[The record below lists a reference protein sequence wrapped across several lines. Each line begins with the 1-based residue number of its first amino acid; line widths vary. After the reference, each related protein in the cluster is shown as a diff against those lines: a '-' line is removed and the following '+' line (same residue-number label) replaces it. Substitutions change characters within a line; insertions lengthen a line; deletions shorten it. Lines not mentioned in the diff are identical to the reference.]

1 MFKAYP
7 SVWKLFLLAAFVCSA
22 SDIKLR
28 VQDASGAAMPAH
40 GVLENRAS
48 GQKTT
53 FAVPA
58 SGDYALSSL
67 PAGSYLLRLHRE
79 GFHPRTEQFSL
90 QDGETREFN
99 LNLNPGPAYSSLEVV
114 AAAPIAGVDRSAA
127 DLPSNIRSASAQDIQ
142 ASGALELSD
151 FLNRRMNGVFLNE
164 IQGNPF
170 QPDLNFRG
178 YTASPLLGTPQGIS
192 VFQDGVRINQAFGDV
207 VSWDLIPRIA
217 LSETTLIPASNPL
230 FGLNTLG
237 GAVSLRTKDGLIDS
251 GTRLTL
257 GGGSWG
263 RRTGDLEHG
272 GTLANGFNWFAA
284 SSLFFEDGW
293 RETSNSSVRQ
303 FFGRV
308 GKQSQRSSVSL
319 LAGYAN
325 NGLLGNGLQEFRFL
339 ERNYKSVH
347 TKPDQTAN
355 RSPYLTLLYRRSLAR
370 DWSLS
375 SNAYFRHVRTFTL
388 NGDINEDSLDQ
399 SVYQPSAAERAAL
412 AAAGYSGFPTSGENS
427 QNTPFPKWRC
437 IANVLLQDEPAEK
450 CNGLINRG
458 AIQQRNYGL
467 GLQLSRNSRRHQFT
481 FGGDYNGS
489 SVNFNQSS
497 ELGYLNPDRT
507 ITGLAAFGDGVT
519 GGEEDGEPFDV
530 RVNLSSRI
538 HSLGFFA
545 TDTIRATD
553 RLSLTVSG
561 RFNRTHIDNLDRIR
575 PQAGTGSLTGQH
587 TFNRFNPSAGLTYRL
602 APALQTFFN
611 YSEGNRAP
619 TAIELGCA
627 DPEAPCKLPNA
638 MAGDPPLKQVVTR
651 SIEAGI
657 RSSSETRVRWSA
669 AYFRAVNRDDILFVA
684 SEQTGYG
691 YFKNFGQTKR
701 QGMELDT
708 NLRLSKAVLGF
719 SYTFLDAT
727 FQSEEDVNGE
737 ANSTND
743 DEIIEIEPGNRIP
756 LTPRHL
762 SKFYLDANITSK
774 LTAHLNVLGVSSSF
788 ARGNENNAHQPDN
801 LYYIGRG
808 DSPAYGIANIG
819 ANYRVHPRAEFFVNC
834 NNLFNKR
841 YYSGAQL
848 GPMGFTP
855 DGNFVARPFPA
866 VDGEFP
872 TLKSTFFA
880 PGAPRAAWLGLR
892 LRF

>member
-1 MFKAYP
+1 MFEDYS
-7 SVWKLFLLAAFVCSA
+7 SVWRLLFLACCVCGA
-22 SDIKLR
+22 GELKLR
-28 VQDASGAAMPAH
+28 VQDASGAPMAAQ
-40 GVLENRAS
+40 GFLESRLS
-48 GQKTT
+48 GQRLS

-58 SGDYALSSL
+58 SGDLTISGVREGA
-67 PAGSYLLRLHRE
+67 YLLRLQRE
-79 GFHPRTEQFSL
+79 GF
-90 QDGETREFN
+90 ETRIERIDIPENGAREASFR
-99 LNLNPGPAYSSLEVV
+99 LAPGTSASRVDVV
-114 AAAPIAGVDRSAA
+114 AAAPLAGMDRALE
-127 DLPSNIRSASAQDIQ
+127 DLPSSVRSASAEAIQ

-151 FLNRRMNGVFLNE
+151 FLNRRMGGVYLNE
-164 IQGNPF
+164 VQGNPF

-192 VFQDGVRINQAFGDV
+192 IFQDGVRINQPFGDV
-207 VSWDLIPRIA
+207 VSWDLIPRVAI
-217 LSETTLIPASNPL
+217 SEAALIPASNPL

-237 GAVSLRTKDGLIDS
+237 GAVSLRTKDGLVDS

-272 GTLANGFNWFAA
+272 AALSNGFNWYAA
-284 SSLFFEDGW
+284 SSLLFEDGW

-303 FFGRV
+303 FFGRA
-308 GKQSQRSSVSL
+308 GKQSQRSSISL

-325 NGLLGNGLQEFRFL
+325 NGLLGNGLQEFQLL
-339 ERNYKSVH
+339 ERNYASVH

-355 RSPYLTLLYRRSLAR
+355 RSPYITLLYRRGLSK

-399 SVYQPSAAERAAL
+399 AVYQPTAAERAAL
-412 AAAGYSGFPTSGENS
+412 AAAGFTGFPASGENA
-427 QNTPFPKWRC
+427 QNTPFPRWRC

-450 CNGLINRG
+450 CNGLINRS
-458 AIQQRNYGL
+458 ASQQRNYGL
-467 GLQLSRNSRRHQFT
+467 GLQFSRDSSRHQFS
-481 FGGDYNGS
+481 FGGDYNGA

-507 ITGLAAFGDGVT
+507 ITGLNAFGDGVS

-530 RVNLSSRI
+530 RVNLASRI

-545 TDTIRATD
+545 TDTFRASD
-553 RLSLTVSG
+553 RLNLTVSG
-561 RFNRTHIDNLDRIR
+561 RYNRAQISNLDRIR
-575 PQAGTGSLTGQH
+575 PQAGTGSLTGEHRFQ
-587 TFNRFNPSAGLTYRL
+587 RFNPSAGLSYRL
-602 APALQTFFN
+602 APALQFFAN

-627 DPEAPCKLPNA
+627 DPESPCKLPNA
-638 MAGDPPLKQVVTR
+638 LAGDPPLSQVVTR
-651 SIEAGI
+651 SVEMGLRGAGES
-657 RSSSETRVRWSA
+657 RLHWSA
-669 AYFRAVNRDDILFVA
+669 SYFRAVNRDDLLFVA
-684 SEQTGYG
+684 SEQTGFG

-701 QGMELDT
+701 QGLEFDAK
-708 NLRLSKAVLGF
+708 LRLGRAVMGF

-756 LTPRHL
+756 LTPRNL
-762 SKFYLDANITSK
+762 SKFYLDAQLSSRI
-774 LTAHLNVLGVSSSF
+774 AMHLNVLGVSGSF
-788 ARGNENNAHQPDN
+788 ARGNENNAHAPSAP
-801 LYYIGRG
+801 YFIGPG
-808 DSPAYGIANIG
+808 SAPGYGIVNLG
-819 ANYRVHPRAEFFVNC
+819 GDYRIHRRAEVFVNC
-834 NNLFNKR
+834 SNLFNKR
-841 YYSGAQL
+841 FYSGAQL
-848 GPMGFTP
+848 GPTGFTA
-855 DGNFVARPFPA
+855 DGNFVARRFPA

-872 TLKSTFFA
+872 VLQSTFFA

>member
-1 MFKAYP
+1 MFKAYL
-7 SVWKLFLLAAFVCSA
+7 SVWKLLFWVACACSA

-28 VQDASGAAMPAH
+28 IQDASGAPMPAQ
-40 GVLENRAS
+40 GLLENRAS
-48 GQKTT
+48 GQKTA

-58 SGDYALSSL
+58 SGDYTISSL
-67 PAGSYLLRLHRE
+67 PAGPYLLVLRQE
-79 GFHPRTEQFSL
+79 GFQPRTEQFSL
-90 QDGETREFN
+90 KQGETREFN
-99 LNLNPGPAYSSLEVV
+99 LNLNPGPAYSSLDVV
-114 AAAPIAGVDRSAA
+114 ATTPLAGVDGDAN
-127 DLPSNIRSASAQDIQ
+127 DLPTNPRTASAQDIQ
-142 ASGALELSD
+142 SSGALDLSD

-192 VFQDGVRINQAFGDV
+192 VFQDGVRVNQAFGDV

-237 GAVSLRTKDGLIDS
+237 GSVSLRTKDGLIDS

-263 RRTGDLEHG
+263 RRTSDLEHG
-272 GTLANGFNWFAA
+272 GSLANGFNWYFA

-303 FFGRV
+303 FFGRL
-308 GKQSQRSSVSL
+308 GKQSQRSSISL

-339 ERNYKSVH
+339 ERKYNSVQ
-347 TKPDQTAN
+347 TKPDLTAN
-355 RSPYLTLLYRRSLAR
+355 RSPYLTLLYRRSLPS

-388 NGDINEDSLDQ
+388 NGDMNEDSLDQ
-399 SVYQPSAAERAAL
+399 DVYQPN
-412 AAAGYSGFPTSGENS
+412 ENA
-427 QNTPFPKWRC
+427 QNTPFPQSLC
-437 IANVLLQDEPAEK
+437 VANVLAQDEPEET
-450 CNGLINRG
+450 CNGLINRT

-467 GLQLSRNSRRHQFT
+467 GLQLSRQSTRQRFT
-481 FGGDYNGS
+481 LGADYNGS
-489 SVNFNQSS
+489 SVNFNQTS
-497 ELGYLNPDRT
+497 ELGFLNPDRT
-507 ITGLAAFGDGVT
+507 VTGLAFYL
-519 GGEEDGEPFDV
+519 EPV
-530 RVNLSSRI
+530 ILSSRI
-538 HSLGFFA
+538 HSFGLFA

-553 RLSLTVSG
+553 RLSITISG

-575 PQAGTGSLTGQH
+575 PQAGTGSLTGIH
-587 TFNRFNPSAGLTYRL
+587 SFNRFNPSAGLTYRI

-627 DPEAPCKLPNA
+627 DPESPCKLPNA
-638 MAGDPPLKQVVTR
+638 MAGDPPLKQVVTH
-651 SIEAGI
+651 SIEAGL
-657 RSSSETRVRWSA
+657 RSSSETRIRWSA

-684 SEQTGYG
+684 SERTGYG

-708 NLRLSKAVLGF
+708 NLRLPKAVLGF

-737 ANSTND
+737 SNSTQD
-743 DEIIEIEPGNRIP
+743 DEIIEVEPGNRIP
-756 LTPRHL
+756 LIPRHL
-762 SKFYLDANITSK
+762 SKFYLDTNLTAK
-774 LTAHLNVLGVSSSF
+774 LSAHLNVLGVSSSF

-801 LYYIGRG
+801 LYFIGRG
-808 DSPAYGIANIG
+808 DSPGYGIVNLG
-819 ANYRVHPRAEFFVNC
+819 ANYRLHPRAEFFVNC

-848 GPMGFTP
+848 GPAAFTP
-855 DGNFVARPFPA
+855 EGNFVARPFPA

-872 TLKSTFFA
+872 TLRSTFFA
-880 PGAPRAAWLGLR
+880 PGAPRTAWLGLR

>member
-1 MFKAYP
+1 MFKAYL
-7 SVWKLFLLAAFVCSA
+7 SVWKLFFLAAGLCAA
-22 SDIKLR
+22 SDLKLR
-28 VQDASGAAMPAH
+28 VQDTSGAPMSAQ

-48 GQKTT
+48 GQRI
-53 FAVPA
+53 VLNIPA
-58 SGDYALSSL
+58 SGDYTLSNL
-67 PAGSYLLRLHRE
+67 PAAPFVLLLRRE
-79 GFHPRTEQFSL
+79 GFNTHTEQL
-90 QDGETREFN
+90 TLKPNETRE
-99 LNLNPGPAYSSLEVV
+99 LNIRLEPGAAYSSLDVV
-114 AAAPIAGVDRSAA
+114 ATTPLAGADGDPDDLPTNPRSA
-127 DLPSNIRSASAQDIQ
+127 NAQDIQ
-142 ASGALELSD
+142 SSGALDLSD
-151 FLNRRMNGVFLNE
+151 FLNRRMSGVFLNE
-164 IQGNPF
+164 MQGNPF

-192 VFQDGVRINQAFGDV
+192 VFQDGVRINQPFGDV

-263 RRTGDLEHG
+263 RRTADLEHG
-272 GTLANGFNWFAA
+272 ASLANGFNWFAA

-339 ERNYKSVH
+339 EQDYNSVH

-399 SVYQPSAAERAAL
+399 AVYQPNAAERAAL
-412 AAAGYSGFPTSGENS
+412 AAAGFSGFPNAGENA

-450 CNGLINRG
+450 CNGLINRS
-458 AIQQRNYGL
+458 ASQQRNYGL
-467 GLQLSRNSRRHQFT
+467 GLQLSRQSTRHRFT
-481 FGGDYNGS
+481 VGGDYNGA

-538 HSLGFFA
+538 HSFGFFA

-553 RLSLTVSG
+553 NLSLTFSG
-561 RFNRTHIDNLDRIR
+561 RFNRTQIDNLDRIR

-587 TFNRFNPSAGLTYRL
+587 SFNRFNPSAGFTYRL
-602 APALQTFFN
+602 APTLQVFSN

-627 DPEAPCKLPNA
+627 DPESPCKLPNA
-638 MAGDPPLKQVVTR
+638 LAGDPPLKQVVTR
-651 SIEAGI
+651 SLEMGL
-657 RSSSETRVRWSA
+657 RGSDESRLRWSA

-684 SEQTGYG
+684 SEQTGFG
-691 YFKNFGQTKR
+691 YFKNFGRTKR
-701 QGMELDT
+701 QGLEFDT
-708 NLRLSKAVLGF
+708 NVRLSKAVLGF
-719 SYTFLDAT
+719 NYTFLDAT

-756 LTPRHL
+756 LTPRNMT
-762 SKFYLDANITSK
+762 KFYLDANLTSK
-774 LTAHLNVLGVSSSF
+774 LSAHLNVIGISGSF

-801 LYYIGRG
+801 LYFIGRG
-808 DSPAYGIANIG
+808 DSPGYGIVNLG
-819 ANYRVHPRAEFFVNC
+819 ANYRLHSRAEFFVNC
-834 NNLFNKR
+834 NNLFNRK
-841 YYSGAQL
+841 YYTGAQL
-848 GPMGFTP
+848 GPIGFTP
-855 DGNFVARPFPA
+855 NGNFVARPFPA

-872 TLKSTFFA
+872 TLRSTFFA